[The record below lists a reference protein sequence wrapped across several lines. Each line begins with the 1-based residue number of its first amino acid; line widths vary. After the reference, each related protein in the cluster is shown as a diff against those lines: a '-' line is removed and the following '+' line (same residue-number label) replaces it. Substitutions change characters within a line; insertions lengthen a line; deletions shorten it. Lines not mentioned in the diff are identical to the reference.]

1 MQRSAEQ
8 LATNPGHNRGFFVRG
23 FADLETP
30 PAFLPTVGNNP
41 DMARSPSQRL
51 QLFEELRDRVESGL
65 LSGAPVVT
73 YTVDGQT
80 VSKEPTSVWL
90 AELDNRIAD
99 LRRQSSGGL
108 GASRNAVR
116 FRQ

>member
-1 MQRSAEQ
+1 
-8 LATNPGHNRGFFVRG
+8 VRG

-30 PAFLPTVGNNP
+30 PAFLPVVGNNP

-51 QLFEELRDRVESGL
+51 QL

-90 AELDNRIAD
+90 AELDSRIAD

>member
-1 MQRSAEQ
+1 M
-8 LATNPGHNRGFFVRG
+8 RG
-23 FADLETP
+23 FAALETP
-30 PAFLPTVGNNP
+30 PASLPTVGNNP
-41 DMARSPSQRL
+41 GMARSPSQRL

-90 AELDNRIAD
+90 AELDSRIAD

-116 FRQ
+116 FQQ